1 MVPELKQVHAQ
12 LRRGKGHLIMSTQSV
27 KRNIFQRIL
36 GLCATRIPADPG
48 CWRYDGGDIVLDL
61 SRVPQLNRPGGAVR
75 LEGRGLPHRL
85 VVCRGMDN
93 AIHVFVNRCGHA
105 GRRVDPTS
113 DGATMQ
119 CCSVGKSTYAL
130 NGEVIAGPARNGLR
144 KCPVRE
150 DKGKLYIGFPKKKG
164 EQP

>member
-1 MVPELKQVHAQ
+1 MVPELKRVHVYV
-12 LRRGKGHLIMSTQSV
+12 RRGKDHLIMPTQSV

-48 CWRYDGGDIVLDL
+48 CWRYDGGDIILDL
-61 SRVPQLNRPGGAVR
+61 QRVPELARPGGAVR

-85 VVCRGMDN
+85 LVCRGMDN

-105 GRRVDPTS
+105 GRRVDPTP
-113 DGATMQ
+113 DGGAVQ

-130 NGEVIAGPARNGLR
+130 DGEVLAGPARNGLR
-144 KCPVRE
+144 KCTVRE
-150 DKGKLYIGFPKKKG
+150 DNGKVYIGSPEKKGKEP
-164 EQP
+164 